1 MKTLLLVLMLFAAG
15 AQAKEIRLAL
25 NWKPEPQFG
34 GFYAAQFN
42 NLFKDAGLDVK
53 ILEGGS
59 GTPTTQMI
67 AAGSTDYAIISAD
80 ELVISHARGS
90 KDIVALFATYQ
101 TNPQAIMVHTERKY
115 TKLEDLLKDDKA
127 TLLWQSGLPYAQY
140 LLKKFAPVKVK
151 QAPYSGGV
159 GSFLADKKIAQQCFV
174 TSEPLTVRKQG
185 GDIQTFLVAD
195 ADYNPYTTV
204 LVTQRSRL
212 EKNKDEVLKLVRAI
226 RKGWQEYLADP
237 KPTNEKMQ
245 KMNPSMDLETFA
257 KSAEAQA
264 ALIQTTETKEKGLGF
279 MSDER
284 WNKLSGQLFDLKVI
298 KSKPHSSNLFLLV
311 GDIAPDKNA
320 DAEAK

>member
-1 MKTLLLVLMLFAAG
+1 MKSLLLALALWSVN

-42 NLFKDAGLDVK
+42 DIFKEAGLDVK

-67 AAGSTDYAIISAD
+67 AAGSTEYAIISAD

-101 TNPQAIMVHTERKY
+101 TNPQAIMVHTEHKY
-115 TKLEDLLKDDKA
+115 GKLEDLFKDDKA
-127 TLLWQSGLPYAQY
+127 MLLWQSGLPYAQF
-140 LLKKFAPVKVK
+140 LLKKFAPVKLK

-212 EKNKDEVLKLVRAI
+212 EKNKDEVLKLVRAV
-226 RKGWQEYLADP
+226 RKGWQAYLADP
-237 KPTNEKMQ
+237 KSTNEKLQ
-245 KMNPSMDLETFA
+245 KMNPAMDAETFA
-257 KSAEAQA
+257 KSAEAQVP
-264 ALIQTTETKEKGLGF
+264 LIQTPETKDKGLGF

-284 WNKLSGQLFDLKVI
+284 WNSLVGQLFDLKVI
-298 KSKPHSSNLFLLV
+298 KAKPHSSDLFLLT
-311 GDIAPDKNA
+311 GDLAPDKNA
-320 DAEAK
+320 DTKAK